1 MKTLINVAFAA
12 ALLIA
17 TAACGKKKSKTDA
30 PTASTTSTGR
40 QITGTLS
47 LTAMGLTGAA
57 NGVLAF
63 KLSQGR
69 VQGAPAEIAV
79 GADGSFTVPVKDGS
93 TEMAEVDLAIAATTL
108 EDMKTHAKLGVPEY
122 ASQIDAIT
130 SIDELRSGLADFKVG
145 VSRGRPSYV
154 LVAYEKSGD
163 RLTEAQTFKFI
174 GMPVGSG
181 EQLLNIPASALK
193 GNVSLGVI
201 SSGTGDEATATQPA
215 DATVFD
221 LSTSTIQEYASLS
234 DSLKVLRNYWMNTNA
249 AGETAAEVTPFF
261 AWRVSDSTAVRD
273 IFTAPTAA
281 PTFTGTGMYLSLHDI
296 GATFDDI
303 CALGGVQKSMG
314 LYPPSDV
321 TMTGVGVF
329 NNLTPLSNGGTYT
342 RSSQYSGTACLSGQ
356 QGAAYIRNDEPSNGA
371 NTELMVNWGSLEGA
385 LPSGLWHLKYEG
397 TSKAVFEL
405 ASSFPLDTNNYPKVY
420 VPVFKLSTASG
431 NLTAVDIK
439 FYIYRDGSFQEVTN
453 AAALENSTNSLGF
466 DLHYNDG
473 SGRSDIHIT
482 ERDGATF
489 ANGVFSYTFKQS
501 EQLPFSGIG
510 YIGFSYLIGSNSFRM
525 EYRP

>member
-1 MKTLINVAFAA
+1 MKTSKKVAFAA
-12 ALLIA
+12 ALLMA
-17 TAACGKKKSKTDA
+17 TAACGKKKSKA
-30 PTASTTSTGR
+30 EIPAASSTTSER

-47 LTAMGLTGAA
+47 LTSMGLTGVAS
-57 NGVLAF
+57 GVLAF

-69 VQGAPAEIAV
+69 VQGTPAEITV
-79 GADGSFTVPVKDGS
+79 GSDGSFTVPVKDGS

-154 LVAYEKSGD
+154 LIAYEKSGD
-163 RLTEAQTFKFI
+163 RFAEAQTFKFI

-181 EQLLNIPASALK
+181 EQLLNIPAAALK

-201 SSGTGDEATATQPA
+201 SSGSGDEATAAQAA
-215 DATVFD
+215 DTSVFD
-221 LSTSTIQEYASLS
+221 LSTSTIEEYASLS
-234 DSLKVLRNYWMNTNA
+234 DSLKILRNYWMNTNT

-261 AWRVSDSTAVRD
+261 AWRVSDPNAVRD
-273 IFTAPTAA
+273 LFTAPTTA
-281 PTFTGTGMYLSLHDI
+281 PTFTGTGMYLNLHNI

-303 CALGGVQKSMG
+303 CALGGAQKTMG

-329 NNLTPLSNGGTYT
+329 NNLTPLSNGGIYT
-342 RSSQYSGTACLSGQ
+342 RSSQYSGTACLSAQ

-371 NTELMVNWGSLEGA
+371 NTELMVNWGSMEGA
-385 LPSGLWHLKYEG
+385 LPSGLWFLKYEG

-405 ASSFPLDTNNYPKVY
+405 ASSFPLNSNNYPKVY
-420 VPVFKLSTASG
+420 VPIFKLSTTNG

-453 AAALENSTNSLGF
+453 AAALESNTNSLGF

-473 SGRSDIHIT
+473 SNRSDIHIT
-482 ERDGATF
+482 ESDGATF
-489 ANGVFSYTFKQS
+489 ANGVFSYTFTQDQ
-501 EQLPFSGIG
+501 QLPFSGIG
-510 YIGFSYLIGSNSFRM
+510 YIGFSYLIGNNSFRM